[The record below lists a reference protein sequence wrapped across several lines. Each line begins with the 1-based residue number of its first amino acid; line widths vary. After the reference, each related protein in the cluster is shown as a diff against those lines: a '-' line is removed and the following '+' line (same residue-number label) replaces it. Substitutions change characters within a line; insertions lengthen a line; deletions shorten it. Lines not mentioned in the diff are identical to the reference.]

1 LRLIAARL
9 TTCYK
14 LRVVLG
20 PLLCH
25 INNLGTISVLL
36 SLCGLDNLRLISL
49 IIIIRCVIF
58 NRCSRIYYLLLL
70 IVVMIFIEVM
80 IWVVYNQILLVS
92 HQLTLIVLID
102 NLVMLVVVFTKLL
115 LRIDNRVVMVL
126 ILIDEVWI
134 IYDLINIIGFVFSSQ
149 YVYLVAILMVRHLL
163 LRDVLLLRN
172 LLLLLLLG
180 LSLML

>member
-1 LRLIAARL
+1 MWLIAARL
-9 TTCYK
+9 PTCYK

-36 SLCGLDNLRLISL
+36 SLCRLDNLRLISL
-49 IIIIRCVIF
+49 IIIIRRLIF
-58 NRCSRIYYLLLL
+58 NRCSCIHYLLLL

-115 LRIDNRVVMVL
+115 LRIDNRVVVVL

-163 LRDVLLLRN
+163 LRNVLRN
-172 LLLLLLLG
+172 LLCLLYTSPSPRDRG
-180 LSLML
+180 